1 MDTSELTQYVTFLST
16 HGRKKRT
23 IDTYHSQIYRCLCY
37 LSIAKRPTLCSE
49 IREED
54 IYYLKDTLPVKEQTA
69 HEMLKVFDGMIL
81 WKTGHSVMKNMTIFW
96 NRVIRERVFIS
107 ADDFAKMYHYADPCE
122 RMILTLG
129 AMMGLRRAE
138 IDAITLDDIGSK
150 YLRVHGKG
158 HGDEGLVTSME
169 MPPEVI
175 REMKIYKVWR
185 AKHVPPGERKFI
197 VMLSPTGKLRRAK
210 NLNAPIS
217 EAITRLAKIAGV
229 DGASTHALRR
239 LFATTVYKVT
249 NGDTVVTQHLC
260 RHASPNT
267 TMMCY
272 IEPNA
277 EGQHDALVSVGSILA
292 SSLES

>member
-1 MDTSELTQYVTFLST
+1 MDTSELTQYVTFLQT

-54 IYYLKDTLPVKEQTA
+54 IYYLKDALPVKEQTV
-69 HEMLKVFDGMIL
+69 HEMLKVFDGMIA
-81 WKTGHSVMKNMTIFW
+81 WKTGRSVIKNMTIFW
-96 NRVIRERVFIS
+96 NRVIRERVFITPE
-107 ADDFAKMYHYADPCE
+107 DFAKMYRLANPPE
-122 RMILTLG
+122 RMVLVLG

-138 IDAITLDDIGSK
+138 MDAIMMDDIGSK

-158 HGDEGLVTSME
+158 HGEEGLVVSLE

-185 AKHVPPGERKFI
+185 TKHVQPSERKFI
-197 VMLSPTGKLRRAK
+197 VMVTPSGKIRTGKNMHA
-210 NLNAPIS
+210 AIS
-217 EAITRLAKIAGV
+217 EAITKLARMAGV
-229 DGASTHALRR
+229 EGASTHALRR

-277 EGQHDALVSVGSILA
+277 EGQHDAIVSVGSVLA
-292 SSLES
+292 SSLEN